1 MLRKVLWSTLY
12 GGLAAGFA
20 LAARPGASVA
30 WRLATGET
38 PPEKR

>member
-12 GGLAAGFA
+12 TGFAAGFA
-20 LAARPGASVA
+20 FAARQAASVG